1 MHWKKKI
8 ANQAYKPLKAPSLTD
23 MWLGLYEVG
32 FQMWFYKWP
41 VDQTTVMN
49 DAEYKRSRMDFAK
62 EFANEQMRLQL
73 GFEYKPETKEWLKV
87 T

>member
-1 MHWKKKI
+1 
-8 ANQAYKPLKAPSLTD
+8 
-23 MWLGLYEVG
+23 
-32 FQMWFYKWP
+32 MWFFKWP
-41 VDQTTVMN
+41 VDQTTLMN
-49 DAEYKRSRMDFAK
+49 DTEYKKSRMDFAK